1 VNVTKITRLLEV
13 RDFLMVGLRPVTFCG
28 HLEVH
33 DFSRVGLRPVTFC
46 GHLEAHDFFEVRKFS
61 YSLYII
67 ICHVLYIM
75 SLCKYQ
81 NILGVA
87 GKGVHS
93 YRILDTPMFDYIGT
107 ILLAFIVTKVTRVP
121 LVITTILMFVL
132 AILLHYLFC
141 VKTDSLVFLGL
152 A

>member
-1 VNVTKITRLLEV
+1 
-13 RDFLMVGLRPVTFCG
+13 M
-28 HLEVH
+28 
-33 DFSRVGLRPVTFC
+33 
-46 GHLEAHDFFEVRKFS
+46 
-61 YSLYII
+61 Y
-67 ICHVLYIM
+67 YIM

-81 NILGVA
+81 NVFGVA
-87 GKGVHS
+87 GQGAHS
-93 YRILDTPMFDYIGT
+93 YRILDTPMVDYIGT